1 MRRSFRYVLAL
12 LAAGGIVAALARLTD
27 SSVLL
32 LAGIGQ
38 VYAVGIAIVL
48 RPAVRRLAS
57 PPSSTAGTA
66 FSGVTTF
73 SVLAIAQGVTD
84 GFHVG
89 AAALAFGLAYFG
101 YVSGVWMLVETA
113 GIDADD
119 DDDDEQVPPPFED
132 GAESAL
138 AGSPLLQPL
147 L

>member
-1 MRRSFRYVLAL
+1 MRRSIRYSLAL
-12 LAAGGIVAALARLTD
+12 LAAGGIIAALARLTD

-48 RPAVRRLAS
+48 RPEVRRLAS
-57 PPSSTAGTA
+57 PTSSTAGTV

-89 AAALAFGLAYFG
+89 AAALAFGLAYLG

-113 GIDADD
+113 DIDVNAV
-119 DDDDEQVPPPFED
+119 DDDDERVPPPFED
-132 GAESAL
+132 GA
-138 AGSPLLQPL
+138 
-147 L
+147 